1 MSRRHEELLGYA
13 TQRDTDATTAKNARD
28 NSARGSLEH
37 AVYDEL
43 WENARADAKNLR
55 FQVAD
60 EKWRAA
66 R

>member
-1 MSRRHEELLGYA
+1 MSRRHQELLAYA
-13 TQRDTDATTAKNARD
+13 EQRDTDATAARNARD
-28 NSARGSLEH
+28 NAPRGSLER

-60 EKWRAA
+60 EKWRAT